1 MFIVT
6 WQDKRSFS
14 KEKDIPQLQRFGR
27 CIKIG
32 TVYATVHSI
41 GKIEDDAQNL
51 LQFLSESR

>member
-1 MFIVT
+1 MSFFS

-14 KEKDIPQLQRFGR
+14 KEEDIPQLERFGT

-41 GKIEDDAQNL
+41 GRIDDDAQNL
-51 LQFLSESR
+51 LQFLSNNF